1 MDGSGNA
8 AHICFGYDGQR
19 DESPWKIGSPGG
31 GGWPQGIHY
40 SRQDYGSVA
49 DKFYTVRA
57 LKYANRKILSGYHA
71 WLDSYCEYSAIN
83 SELENRRFTA
93 VKVFC
98 RAVIS
103 SPENAMGFLS
113 ITKDNIGL
121 FILCATTAGTLSF
134 GVVGGIMVAMIFA
147 GYGTFSYIYSIYES

>member
-19 DESPWKIGSPGG
+19 VESPWKIGSPGG

-57 LKYANRKILSGYHA
+57 LKYANRKILSCYQECI
-71 WLDSYCEYSAIN
+71 DSYCEYTAIN
-83 SELENRRFTA
+83 AELEYNRFTA
-93 VKVFC
+93 VKMFC
-98 RAVIS
+98 GSVVS
-103 SPENAMGFLS
+103 SSENIMGFLS
-113 ITKDNIGL
+113 MTWSNIEL
-121 FILCATTAGTLSF
+121 FKVCATTAGTLSF